1 MGIARLREGVK
12 WFCSQCGKRIPIG
25 EGIQINYKP
34 YCELCGEKELEKFK
48 SKIKNILKE
57 GK

>member
-12 WFCSQCGKRIPIG
+12 WICSKCKKEIPQG

-34 YCELCGEKELEKFK
+34 YCEKCAEKIYLKYQSDIFK
-48 SKIKNILKE
+48 KGVKIC
-57 GK
+57 